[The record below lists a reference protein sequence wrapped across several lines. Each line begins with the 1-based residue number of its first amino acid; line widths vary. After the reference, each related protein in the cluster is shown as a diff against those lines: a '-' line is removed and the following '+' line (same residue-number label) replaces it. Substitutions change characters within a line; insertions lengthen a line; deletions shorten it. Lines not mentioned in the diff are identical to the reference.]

1 VTRAPL
7 ARTLLPS
14 VDRFSEDFAMARVC
28 QISGKKTVSGRQ
40 YTRRGLAKRKG
51 GVGRKITGNNLRV
64 FKPNVQKVR
73 AVVDGRTVR
82 LRVSAKLLSRGFV
95 TKPLRRTWKPAEA
108 AAVKAAKAPAAK
120 PAPGKAPAAKA

>member
-1 VTRAPL
+1 
-7 ARTLLPS
+7 
-14 VDRFSEDFAMARVC
+14 MARVC
-28 QISGKKTVSGRQ
+28 QLSGKKTVSGRQ

-73 AVVDGRTVR
+73 AVVNGRTVR

-95 TKPLRRTWKPAEA
+95 TKPMRRTWKPAEA
-108 AAVKAAKAPAAK
+108 APVKGAKVAPTKAPAK
-120 PAPGKAPAAKA
+120 PVPTKPPAPKA